1 MESELKTEK
10 ETESRKAVNKKVD
23 TIFKAVIVG
32 MTAVFLVLNPWL
44 ARFIPTDL
52 VLMLIS
58 GVALILCINVVLFCF
73 IKPKAWI
80 YRVIAAAVSLLI
92 GYWHFR
98 SLMSMLADLEDF
110 VPGFLFYFLEPD
122 PELPWVEIVEGVY
135 LGYSAV
141 VFGAAL
147 LVQYVY
153 KRIKKKIAV
162 VPPMEK

>member
-23 TIFKAVIVG
+23 TFFKAVIVG
-32 MTAVFLVLNPWL
+32 MIAVFLALNPWF
-44 ARFIPTDL
+44 ARFIPPEL

-73 IKPKAWI
+73 IKPRAWV

-98 SLMSMLADLEDF
+98 SLMSVLADLEDI
-110 VPGFLFYFLEPD
+110 VPSFLFYFLEPD
-122 PELPWVEIVEGVY
+122 PELPWVEIIEGVY
-135 LGYSAV
+135 LGYSAA

-147 LVQYVY
+147 LVQYLY
-153 KRIKKKIAV
+153 KRVKKKMSGISQL
-162 VPPMEK
+162 